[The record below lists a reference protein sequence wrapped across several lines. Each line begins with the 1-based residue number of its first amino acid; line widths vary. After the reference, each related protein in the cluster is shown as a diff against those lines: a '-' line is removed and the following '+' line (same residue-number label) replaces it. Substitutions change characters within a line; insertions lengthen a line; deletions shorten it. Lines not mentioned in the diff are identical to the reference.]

1 MFLNFN
7 YTEFLESVY
16 GVAHENICY
25 IHGSKRDKYGSL
37 VLGHHLEEEREYEMW
52 IHKNRNRKR
61 NRPNLKGKNG
71 RYFANDKLCYLAYF
85 LDNPKKGNWRNPIRY
100 YAVEGAKE
108 RFEGYYHESY
118 KDTETVI
125 LQHEGFFRNLAG
137 KKEITVIG
145 HSLSDVDMAYFEKI
159 VASIADI
166 GQVRWRFSVYS
177 KRDEQNVKGLVK
189 RLNLPIVE
197 NVQTFSLQP
206 KT

>member
-1 MFLNFN
+1 MLGVKV
-7 YTEFLESVY
+7 YPVAESDPQKNKVF
-16 GVAHENICY
+16 CMQ
-25 IHGSKRDKYGSL
+25 KSL
-37 VLGHHLEEEREYEMW
+37 F
-52 IHKNRNRKR
+52 
-61 NRPNLKGKNG
+61 GKNDWF
-71 RYFANDKLCYLAYF
+71 FANDKLCYLAYF

-137 KKEITVIG
+137 IKEITVIG

-177 KRDEQNVKGLVK
+177 KRDEQNVKRQVK
-189 RLNLPIVE
+189 RLNLPVVE